1 MAPAIA
7 RSRAEEILE
16 ALATRDPDRI
26 EPFLDDNIDW
36 LLVGPVEIFPF
47 CGQRIGK
54 AAVRAAYE
62 EIAGKLDTRS
72 LVRDFLVVENDTAAA
87 LSRMTM
93 VQKSSGRQ
101 ANMRMSQFVR
111 FREGKIVEFCAI
123 FDSLGAIEQLLGRTL
138 DLGMPAPV

>member
-1 MAPAIA
+1 MPIA
-7 RSRAEEILE
+7 RARAEDIVEGF
-16 ALATRDPDRI
+16 ATRDPERI
-26 EPFLDDNIDW
+26 EPFLDDNVDW

-54 AAVRAAYE
+54 AAVRAAYQ
-62 EIAGKLDTRS
+62 EIGEKLETRNFI
-72 LVRDFLVVENDTAAA
+72 RDFLVIENDTAAA

-101 ANMRMSQFVR
+101 ANMRLSQFMR
-111 FREGKIVEFCAI
+111 FRDDKIVEFCAI

-138 DLGMPAPV
+138 NLGMPAPV